1 MVSVEPSEQDRS
13 GQVNQVKTGQD
24 RLAQVRKHQDRPGQA
39 KKVGAVKDR
48 FGQIRSDQSRL
59 GQFKRQTR
67 LDRSGQGM

>member
-1 MVSVEPSEQDRS
+1 MVSVEHSEQDRS

-48 FGQIRSDQSRL
+48 LVQIRTDWGRSGHDNSR
-59 GQFKRQTR
+59 QVKRQNKIR
-67 LDRSGQGM
+67 